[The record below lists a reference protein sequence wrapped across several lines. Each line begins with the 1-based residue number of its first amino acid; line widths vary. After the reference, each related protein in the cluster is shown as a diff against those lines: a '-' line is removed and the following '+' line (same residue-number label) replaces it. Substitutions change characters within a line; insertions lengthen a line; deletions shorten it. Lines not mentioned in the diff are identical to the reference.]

1 MKVKKTGVALP
12 AIHEMGRK
20 IEELSRISGQEYLF
34 LHRGVNSVVNVDLNE
49 VVKLIDFNNTK
60 MQSYPPSSG
69 REELRQAINTEYF
82 GGKTDIKRISVCS
95 GGMPG
100 IDTAFQ
106 IVDVRK
112 IYLPVYHWGNY
123 HNAMKIRNIEYDE
136 YEVFDDL
143 NEIMPEI
150 ADCAVLL
157 GDPGNPF
164 GNKYDD
170 EEIFAVIKR
179 LNDNGTIVFY
189 DSPYRR
195 VFCGSEDNFY
205 QRLLDL
211 ENVVILDSFSKSL
224 GLSGQRLG
232 FVHSTNDEFNHEMA
246 VRLAFATNG
255 TNAFSQ
261 ILIEKLLTTPEGK
274 KAINDFKTTTV
285 AEITANIKYLGDNG
299 FIASE
304 FYKNCTPVGIFAIV
318 NVSEEELLANR
329 IGSVSLAKFTLTRK
343 TEAAKYSRVCVSIPH
358 TKFVEFFELLKKN
371 VVNNQ

>member
-1 MKVKKTGVALP
+1 MKVRKTGVALP

-20 IEELSRISGQEYLF
+20 IQQMSEQSGQEYLF
-34 LHRGVNSVVNVDLNE
+34 LQRGINSVVHIDLRE
-49 VVKLIDFNNTK
+49 VVKTIDFNSYEL
-60 MQSYPPSSG
+60 QAYPPSSG
-69 REELRQAINTEYF
+69 RTELRKAINSEYF
-82 GGKTDIKRISVCS
+82 GDKTEIECISICG

-100 IDTAFQ
+100 IDNAFQ

-123 HNAMKIRNIEYDE
+123 HNAMKIRNIEYGE
-136 YEVFDDL
+136 YETFGDL
-143 NEIMPEI
+143 EKLMPELV
-150 ADCAVLL
+150 DCAVLL

-170 EEIFAVIKR
+170 DEIFAIIKKM
-179 LNDNGTIVFY
+179 NDNGTIVFY

-195 VFCGSEDNFY
+195 VFYNGEDTFY

-232 FVHSTNDEFNHEMA
+232 FVHSKNAEFNHEMA

-261 ILIEKLLTTPEGK
+261 ILIEKLITTPEGK
-274 KAINDFKTTTV
+274 KAVTDFKTITV
-285 AEITANIKYLGDNG
+285 AEIAKNIKYLDEAGL
-299 FIASE
+299 IAKE
-304 FYKNCTPVGIFAIV
+304 LYKGCTPTGIFAII
-318 NVSEEELLANR
+318 NVTEEELLANR
-329 IGSVSLAKFTLTRK
+329 IGSISLAKFTLSRK
-343 TEAAKYSRVCVSIPH
+343 EEAAKYSRVCVSIPH
-358 TKFVEFFELLKKN
+358 KKFVEFFERLRTKSG
-371 VVNNQ
+371 Q